1 MTIADMAIADCARPR
16 VRPDHALAHNT
27 SALLRSPRRS
37 SMRRMTRGSHTSTPR
52 SSRSSRSRSSSR
64 PSVPPSTRRRLRRS
78 RLFRLRASSP
88 TPRATRCAAPPPPR
102 PPPRRHLM
110 HRLQNLPR
118 PSMTCL
124 GSERDMT
131 PALHT
136 HTCSVSLISSSLT
149 RSPFACLP
157 GPASLA
163 AGQAAPRRG
172 CRCRRGI
179 PR

>member
-1 MTIADMAIADCARPR
+1 MPSLTIP
-16 VRPDHALAHNT
+16 
-27 SALLRSPRRS
+27 LL
-37 SMRRMTRGSHTSTPR
+37 
-52 SSRSSRSRSSSR
+52 SSSQEFDAEDDSWESHLNAEIIEEFEESELLKAKR
-64 PSVPPSTRRRLRRS
+64 AAKHAAKAPKVPPVPFTRELADAESDEVRR
-78 RLFRLRASSP
+78 
-88 TPRATRCAAPPPPR
+88 AAAA